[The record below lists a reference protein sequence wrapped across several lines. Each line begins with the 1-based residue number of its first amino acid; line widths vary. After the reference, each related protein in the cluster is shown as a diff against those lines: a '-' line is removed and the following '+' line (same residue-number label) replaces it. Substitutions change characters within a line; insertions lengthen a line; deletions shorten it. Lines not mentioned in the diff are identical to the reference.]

1 MKVEIVDYNSV
12 WPQKYES
19 EKKLL
24 LSVVGNAI
32 DNIHHI
38 GSTSIEGLAAKPII
52 DIIIESPSLDIL
64 DSCKD
69 QFELLGYEAL
79 GEFGMSGRRY
89 YRKGG
94 EQRTYQI
101 HAFVTDDKNVHRH
114 IAFRE
119 YLKANPEV
127 LTEYEE
133 LKRRVARECNNDIS
147 VYCDGKNDFIQ
158 EHEAKALE
166 RWQLRT

>member
-114 IAFRE
+114 IARAGSYFVNSRE
-119 YLKANPEV
+119 L
-127 LTEYEE
+127 
-133 LKRRVARECNNDIS
+133 
-147 VYCDGKNDFIQ
+147 
-158 EHEAKALE
+158 
-166 RWQLRT
+166 LRICMI